1 MAQDRLSIARGTV
14 RVNRPYLFEPCR
26 NRSPLFRNNKLII
39 CEQQMEFPSKLAEQ
53 EKRIEALMSDLQKVS
68 AGLDAR

>member
-1 MAQDRLSIARGTV
+1 
-14 RVNRPYLFEPCR
+14 
-26 NRSPLFRNNKLII
+26 
-39 CEQQMEFPSKLAEQ
+39 MEFDSRRVEK

>member
-14 RVNRPYLFEPCR
+14 PFVTVVVQKQRA
-26 NRSPLFRNNKLII
+26 SIS
-39 CEQQMEFPSKLAEQ
+39 EQQMEFDSRRVEK